1 MQSPAVVTA
10 RTLLRQCGYG
20 AKYVFITSLFIN
32 VLVLTSPLYMQQ
44 VFDRVVQTQHYAT
57 LVYLTL
63 ISVFA
68 LAVMGALDALRGIG
82 LSRLGRWIDD
92 SLRSEVMYTA
102 LHHAR
107 TEGRLNSQVIG
118 DLATLRGFAGGQQI
132 VPFFDAVWMPMFL
145 LLMFVLHPWLG
156 VIGLFSAVLLFGL
169 AVWNDI
175 GMRHRLAGLSAA
187 QAKLSAFSSTA
198 LRSADVIHGMGMFD
212 AVMKRY
218 KTDAVEI
225 AEKSQAA
232 NDFGAK
238 LGGLSKFVRITV
250 QVAVLCVGAL
260 LVINSEMTSGAMIAA
275 SIILGRAL
283 APVEQ
288 SMASWRSFI
297 AARESYRRINDLI
310 TKAEARS
317 VATARLPEPK
327 GVVSIENLSFKFGG
341 TDRPVLKNVNLTVP
355 AGSVLALVGPSASG
369 KSTLCKMIV
378 GSWLPGGGSVRLD
391 GAQIQ
396 HIDRNQVSEWIGY
409 LPQSIELFN
418 GSVHDNIARFKE
430 AGDDAVVAAA
440 NLAGCHELILRLPD
454 GYASELGESAGN
466 LSGGQKQRIAL
477 ARAVFG
483 NPKLVVLDEPNS
495 NLDSEG
501 EAALVAAV
509 VALKKQGA
517 TVILV
522 SHRLSILSP
531 VDFIAVMRDGT
542 IEMAGER
549 EEVLRELSSRAAR
562 SGNDQTMPVPARA
575 SGAAPAH
582 Q

>member
-1 MQSPAVVTA
+1 MQSPIVVTA
-10 RTLLRQCGYG
+10 RTLLRQSWYG

-44 VFDRVVQTQHYAT
+44 VFDRVVQTHHYAT
-57 LVYLTL
+57 LAYLTI
-63 ISVFA
+63 ISIFA

-82 LSRLGRWIDD
+82 LSRIGRWIDD
-92 SLRSEVMYTA
+92 SLRTEVMFTA

-118 DLATLRGFAGGQQI
+118 DLATLRSFAGGPQI

-145 LLMFVLHPWLG
+145 ALMFVLHPWLG
-156 VIGLFSAVLLFGL
+156 AIGVFSAVLLFGL

-175 GMRHRLAGLSAA
+175 GMRRRLAGISAA

-212 AVMKRY
+212 AVMGRY
-218 KTDAVEI
+218 RGDAFEI
-225 AEKSQAA
+225 ADKSQAA
-232 NDFGAK
+232 NDFGAR
-238 LGGLSKFVRITV
+238 LGGLSKFLRITV
-250 QVAVLCVGAL
+250 QVAVLGIGAI

-288 SMASWRSFI
+288 SMASWRAFI
-297 AARESYRRINDLI
+297 AAREAYHRINDLVA
-310 TKAEARS
+310 KAEARS
-317 VATARLPEPK
+317 VETTKLPEPK
-327 GVVSIENLSFKFGG
+327 GVVTVENVSFKFSGS
-341 TDRPVLKNVNLTVP
+341 DRLVLKNVSLTVP

-369 KSTLCKMIV
+369 KSTLCKLIV
-378 GSWLPGGGSVRLD
+378 GSWLPGAGAVRLD
-391 GAQIQ
+391 GAQIH
-396 HIDRNQVSEWIGY
+396 HIDRDQISEWVGY

-418 GSVHDNIARFKE
+418 GSVQDNISRFKKSDDE
-430 AGDDAVVAAA
+430 AIVAAA
-440 NLAGCHELILRLPD
+440 NVAGCHELILRLPN

-483 NPKLVVLDEPNS
+483 SPKLVVLDEPNS

-509 VALKKQGA
+509 VALKKRGT

-531 VDFIAVMRDGT
+531 VDFIAVMRDGA

-562 SGNDQTMPVPARA
+562 TGNDQTMPVPARA
-575 SGAAPAH
+575 TSAAPSN
-582 Q
+582 